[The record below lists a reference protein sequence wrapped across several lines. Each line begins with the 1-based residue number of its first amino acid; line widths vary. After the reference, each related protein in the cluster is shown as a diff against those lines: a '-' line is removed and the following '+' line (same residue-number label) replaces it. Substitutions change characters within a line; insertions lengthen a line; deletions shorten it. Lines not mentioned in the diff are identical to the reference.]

1 MEIPDDSHDVAQ
13 SIVYRTADGGVTW
26 TPVFSLDGQI
36 SGIEVSALDPQVV
49 VLTTTGDVLRSTSG
63 GAADS
68 WESIRPEAAQ
78 GLRAL
83 ALSPHRA
90 GVYVV
95 GTNNQGIWY
104 TADAGATWTN
114 NPLDGF
120 FEQHVSATDP
130 ARLDPEIANAQAPG
144 LVLRRNIS
152 VITFAPQSE
161 DTFYVAGRQGAR
173 ASVGVARITLGGTHW
188 ERLPLAGLSH
198 RNVYAMAIDAAE
210 QFLYA
215 GTNDGIFGL
224 ALR

>member
-1 MEIPDDSHDVAQ
+1 M
-13 SIVYRTADGGVTW
+13 
-26 TPVFSLDGQI
+26 
-36 SGIEVSALDPQVV
+36 
-49 VLTTTGDVLRSTSG
+49 GDVLRSDSG

-68 WESIRPEAAQ
+68 WESILPEEGQ
-78 GLRAL
+78 SIRAL

-90 GVYVV
+90 GVYVI
-95 GTNNQGIWY
+95 GTNNNGIWY

-114 NPLDGF
+114 NLLDGF
-120 FEQHVSATDP
+120 FEQHISATDP
-130 ARLDPEIANAQAPG
+130 APLDPEIATAHDPG
-144 LVLRRNIS
+144 QVLRRNIS
-152 VITFAPQSE
+152 VIAFALQSE
-161 DTFYVAGRQGAR
+161 DTFYVAGHQGAR

-215 GTNDGIFGL
+215 GTNDGVFGL